1 MPKTQILSQKQIL
14 NSYRTKI
21 AASFKRQ
28 QIAGQ
33 ATIQAI
39 LEIGSLL
46 IEARE
51 YKDSLVLPYKEK
63 VWKEFIAELG
73 FSMSSVTRYIK
84 IAEHPIIGD
93 KKHHQHLPSSVYS
106 LYEIS
111 SIEPKQMLRM
121 IKAGSVYTEMG
132 RSEISALKQTPLPKI
147 IPSDKIDLLHI
158 KIPKDLLQGDYFSI
172 LNEVTEFLE
181 SKGIEFEYGKEIA
194 KNDEEERKAHEKIE
208 QYVFTQAKKYF
219 DTSIKQIVERKGRE
233 LNLWKKNAKLSF
245 KAKAIKV
252 GYDFDEVSTE
262 LVSDVR
268 ELTNLYSLVQWD
280 DDGSW
285 EKRLAEYYEQG
296 MEKYGEKLHHLHA
309 TNPINDLIL
318 QSEPTSFV
326 SYADRR
332 KKDNFTPVKFKDFK
346 V

>member
-1 MPKTQILSQKQIL
+1 MPRSQILSQKKIL

-51 YKDSLVLPYKEK
+51 YKDSLVLPFKERI
-63 VWKEFIAELG
+63 WKDFIAELD

-121 IKAGSVYTEMG
+121 IKTGSVYTEMG
-132 RSEISALKQTPLPKI
+132 RSEISALKQTPAPNKI
-147 IPSDKIDLLHI
+147 QSDMIDLLHI

-172 LNEVTEFLE
+172 LNEVTDFLTG
-181 SKGIEFEYGKEIA
+181 KGIDFEYGKEIA
-194 KNDEEERKAHEKIE
+194 KNNEEEQKVQQKIE
-208 QYVFTQAKKYF
+208 RFVFSQAKKYF
-219 DTSIKQIVERKGRE
+219 DVTIKQIIENKGLE
-233 LNLWKKNAKLSF
+233 SNLWIKGSKLSF
-245 KAKAIKV
+245 KTKATKV
-252 GYDFDEVSTE
+252 GYNFEEVSTNE
-262 LVSDVR
+262 VSNLY
-268 ELTNLYSLVQWD
+268 ELTEKFIHIGFDDSTVWNNLITNWYS
-280 DDGSW
+280 
-285 EKRLAEYYEQG
+285 EG
-296 MEKYGEKLHHLHA
+296 MEKYSDKLH
-309 TNPINDLIL
+309 
-318 QSEPTSFV
+318 QSNTKNLVNEKIIQSDKELMR
-326 SYADRR
+326 SYGDRR
-332 KKDNFTPVKFKDFK
+332 KKVNFTGVKFKDIK

>member
-51 YKDSLVLPYKEK
+51 YKDSLVLSYKEN

-111 SIEPKQMLRM
+111 SIEPKQMLRL
-121 IKAGSVYTEMG
+121 IKTGSVYTEMG
-132 RSEISALKQTPLPKI
+132 RSQISALKQIPTPKI
-147 IPSDKIDLLHI
+147 IQSDKIDLLHI

-181 SKGIEFEYGKEIA
+181 SKGIDFEYGKEIA
-194 KNDEEERKAHEKIE
+194 KNDEDERKAHEKIE
-208 QYVFTQAKKYF
+208 RYVFTQAKKYF

-233 LNLWKKNAKLSF
+233 LNLWKKGSKLSF
-245 KAKAIKV
+245 KTKAIKV

-262 LVSDVR
+262 LVSDIR

-326 SYADRR
+326 SYAERR

>member
-1 MPKTQILSQKQIL
+1 MKNTQILSQKQIL

-39 LEIGSLL
+39 LEIGTLL

-93 KKHHQHLPSSVYS
+93 KKHHQYLPSSVYS

-121 IKAGSVYTEMG
+121 IKAGSIYTEMG
-132 RSEISALKQTPLPKI
+132 RSEISALKQTPTPKI

-172 LNEVTEFLE
+172 LNEVTEFLK

-194 KNDEEERKAHEKIE
+194 KNDEEERKSLQKIE
-208 QYVFTQAKKYF
+208 RYVFAQAKKYF
-219 DTSIKQIVERKGRE
+219 DTSIKKIVERKGRQS
-233 LNLWKKNAKLSF
+233 NLWEKNSKLSF
-245 KAKAIKV
+245 KTKATKV
-252 GYDFDEVSTE
+252 GYNFEEVSTNE
-262 LVSDVR
+262 VLNIS
-268 ELTNLYSLVQWD
+268 ELTEKFNHIGFDDSTVWYSLITDWH
-280 DDGSW
+280 S
-285 EKRLAEYYEQG
+285 EG
-296 MEKYGEKLHHLHA
+296 MEKYGEKLH
-309 TNPINDLIL
+309 
-318 QSEPTSFV
+318 QSDT
-326 SYADRR
+326 
-332 KKDNFTPVKFKDFK
+332 KIIG
-346 V
+346 